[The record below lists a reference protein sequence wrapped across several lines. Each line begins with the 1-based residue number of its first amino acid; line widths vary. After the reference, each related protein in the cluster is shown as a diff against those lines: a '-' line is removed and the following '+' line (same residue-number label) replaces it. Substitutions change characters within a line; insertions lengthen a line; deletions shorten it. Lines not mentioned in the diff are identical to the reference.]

1 MSCLVDMMKDVTDKQ
16 NLLSDTLEKSINDS
30 SERNGDIDQILAA
43 ILLQQAEIQSKQV
56 EQDEVLAALLLNQV
70 EGGNV

>member
-1 MSCLVDMMKDVTDKQ
+1 MSCLIEMMKDVTDKQ
-16 NLLSDTLEKSINDS
+16 QVLSDSLEKSINDS
-30 SERNGDIDQILAA
+30 SERNGNIDQILAA
-43 ILLQQAEIQSKQV
+43 ILLQQAEIQAKQA